1 MKTLITNRFL
11 LLFVFLLT
19 AVSGQGQEVYY
30 PGSVVFPADATLEQ
44 KVEMAAKVVPTLQQ
58 LAWQQMELTAFLHFG
73 INTFTDSEWG
83 DGKEDPALFNP
94 VELDARQWVR
104 ILHEAGF
111 RMVILTAKHHD
122 GFCLWPTAT
131 TRHSVASSPWREGKG
146 DVVKEVR
153 AACEEYGMKFGIYL
167 SPWDRNAE
175 CYGDSHRYNRFF
187 VSQSSPNCSLT
198 MEKYTKYGSMEPMAK
213 GPTASDRNMIGR
225 HSTTPSAD
233 CNPKPLWLSWET
245 MCAG

>member
-73 INTFTDSEWG
+73 INTFTDREWG

-94 VELDARQWVR
+94 VELDARQWV
-104 ILHEAGF
+104 
-111 RMVILTAKHHD
+111 
-122 GFCLWPTAT
+122 
-131 TRHSVASSPWREGKG
+131 
-146 DVVKEVR
+146 
-153 AACEEYGMKFGIYL
+153 
-167 SPWDRNAE
+167 
-175 CYGDSHRYNRFF
+175 
-187 VSQSSPNCSLT
+187 
-198 MEKYTKYGSMEPMAK
+198 
-213 GPTASDRNMIGR
+213 
-225 HSTTPSAD
+225 
-233 CNPKPLWLSWET
+233 
-245 MCAG
+245 